1 MLTLLVILLTTLF
14 ITFIVGVIK
23 GLIAISP
30 FLLVICLLPVCDWFL
45 ITRIFKKKKKDK

>member
-1 MLTLLVILLTTLF
+1 MLTLLVILVAALF
-14 ITFIVGVIK
+14 IAFIYGIIK

-45 ITRIFKKKKKDK
+45 IKRIFKKKKKDE